1 MQYLCLRFKMI
12 DSFIGENVESL
23 NLYKK
28 NLTIRISD
36 YPPTVLLDDKLD
48 DTRVTQ
54 LVQLVTQ
61 KYFRQFFITN
71 VDLQRTEAVI
81 KSIRLTYEIT
91 QIDKRSKLVW
101 AGKSVKSFM
110 FVIYKTK
117 RMTKYFVG
125 N

>member
-1 MQYLCLRFKMI
+1 MI
-12 DSFIGENVESL
+12 
-23 NLYKK
+23 
-28 NLTIRISD
+28 T
-36 YPPTVLLDDKLD
+36 PPTVLLDDKLD